1 MIFVFCAALRL
12 DVGMFSMLITEPV
25 PQRFDLSRLSG
36 NSHFGQEVMS
46 RCWQGTVFIQ
56 SRISA
61 MY

>member
-1 MIFVFCAALRL
+1 
-12 DVGMFSMLITEPV
+12 MFSMLITEPV

-61 MY
+61 MYR